1 MSDIARKAI
10 LAAGR
15 LREENKRAQGDGANS
30 AEAWRNERLDGSDD
44 DVDGCA
50 DAEEGD
56 TLNFPKRRL
65 GLSGSAAYAM
75 PSKETRDLEGI
86 AGVLTESDAVPNPG
100 DVEKI
105 ELPDWNAHFAG
116 VPKSPMEEASHKAA
130 RRGGFRAP
138 PPDAWREESR
148 AEGQELARS
157 WGSRDKS
164 TRIAKSTQSNS
175 GNCTES
181 VMGAWGLID
190 DKGAW

>member
-15 LREENKRAQGDGANS
+15 LREENKRAQGDGAYS
-30 AEAWRNERLDGSDD
+30 AEAWRSERLDGSEDD
-44 DVDGCA
+44 SNGEA
-50 DAEEGD
+50 DAEEGGD
-56 TLNFPKRRL
+56 SNFPKRRL
-65 GLSGSAAYAM
+65 GLPGSAAYALA
-75 PSKETRDLEGI
+75 SRETRDPDGMD
-86 AGVLTESDAVPNPG
+86 GVSKAPDAG

-105 ELPDWNAHFAG
+105 ELPDWNAHFSG

-130 RRGGFRAP
+130 RRGGLRAP

-164 TRIAKSTQSNS
+164 TRIAVSTMTNS